1 MTASQV
7 AQYVF
12 WAQVG
17 VAALGVLLSIAVGAR
32 AARPRYVRGS
42 TLVAPLLTA
51 AAIVVAS
58 LLGGF
63 RFSWVALGAA
73 VAVGAVVG
81 FFAGRSATY
90 GEHQGERVVKPSPLV
105 AWLYAASV
113 ALLAIGI
120 AVVGPNTASLIA
132 SLAMGCVAMA
142 FVESAMHMAGA
153 RKVLR

>member
-42 TLVAPLLTA
+42 ALVAPLLTA
-51 AAIVVAS
+51 AAIVAAS

-63 RFSWVALGAA
+63 RFSWVAVGAA

-81 FFAGRSATY
+81 FLAGRSATY
-90 GEHQGERVVKPSPLV
+90 GEHQGKRVVKPSPLV
-105 AWLYAASV
+105 AWLLGASI
-113 ALLAIGI
+113 ALLALGI
-120 AVVGPNTASLIA
+120 AMVGPNTASLLA
-132 SLAMGCVAMA
+132 SLALGCATMA
-142 FVESAMHMAGA
+142 FVESVMHMAEAG
-153 RKVLR
+153 KVIR